1 LLASVPNTA
10 LAERPPINTVSTTTY
25 ALTPVTRVENFQ
37 RQKKVKRARNA
48 GGKGKGKGKGNKKK

>member
-37 RQKKVKRARNA
+37 TPEKSKKSKKCGRKRKRKR
-48 GGKGKGKGKGNKKK
+48 KGK